1 MLSQVPLTSTRTGV
15 RRWVENCKRTSLPA
29 KMRVAP
35 PRCAASFTEL
45 IHFVQG
51 PVTLFEVQY
60 WRQSTSYPPP
70 TVTSYRYALE
80 PSTSLIPLSSEVAV
94 PSMGGRMQCALR
106 LDVAKAA
113 VVYRSSVSTSNPI
126 ERKIFLFI
134 GLPPQSYGEWHN
146 KAKS

>member
-1 MLSQVPLTSTRTGV
+1 M
-15 RRWVENCKRTSLPA
+15 ENCKRTSLPA

-45 IHFVQG
+45 IPFVQG

-113 VVYRSSVSTSNPI
+113 VVNRSSVSTSNPI
-126 ERKIFLFI
+126 ERKFFCSSVYLLKATASGITKLNRNAYCKTKV
-134 GLPPQSYGEWHN
+134 GLRVDLLYY
-146 KAKS
+146 